1 MEECALCGKKGISLL
16 WAFHKEKGGIWVC
29 AECWKKL
36 YEDNML
42 VYGSSESGC
51 AC

>member
-1 MEECALCGKKGISLL
+1 MSRCALCGRESPSLL
-16 WAFHKEKGGIWVC
+16 WANHKEKGGIWVC
-29 AECWKKL
+29 ADCWRKL
-36 YEDNML
+36 FEENML